1 MKAKKVLVLFIFVY
15 NFMNVSFANDFEL
28 KHQCSLELQDNLTD
42 SYNPIGTFQL
52 DTIGK
57 NHIWFGGK
65 EGDVRDSKLYD
76 RNVNNFNFDGL
87 YKVSNDKGEWFFR
100 FGGQAFNSD
109 GSNRTLFYDLQWAS
123 NLFPKGSGD
132 YQIEIATLRE
142 DTDKNN
148 TFTMIGD
155 SITWWQRGEYFRCRL
170 DKIGFSRKF
179 IGSRTDIFGYGHEG
193 EGDDNT
199 NNVLE
204 RIDHIVDSEAYFLL
218 IGTNDRDA
226 PLKTYQN
233 ILKITSLLAKRET
246 TKVVYI
252 STLLPRN
259 DEFNNRNNEINKLLR
274 AGNYFHVKI
283 KLIDLGAR
291 FETYENWETLLADGL
306 HPNDAGYQFLVE
318 EIKNLI

>member
-1 MKAKKVLVLFIFVY
+1 MKAKKVLVLFIFS
-15 NFMNVSFANDFEL
+15 FMNISFANDFDS
-28 KHQCSLELQDNLTD
+28 KYQCSLELQDNLTA
-42 SYNPIGTFQL
+42 SYNSLGIFQL
-52 DTIGK
+52 DAMSK
-57 NHIWFGGK
+57 NHIWFDSK

-76 RNVNNFNFDGL
+76 RNIKNFNFDGL
-87 YKVSNDKGEWFFR
+87 YKVSNDKGVWFFR

-123 NLFPKGSGD
+123 NLSPKDSGD
-132 YQIEIATLRE
+132 YQVEVTTLSE

-170 DKIGFSRKF
+170 ENIGFSRKF

-193 EGDDNT
+193 EGKDNT
-199 NNVLE
+199 TDVLE
-204 RIDHIVDSEAYFLL
+204 RIEHIVDSEAYFLL

-233 ILKITSLLAKRET
+233 ILKIVSLLAKKDT
-246 TKVVYI
+246 TKVVYV

-259 DEFNNRNNEINKLLR
+259 DEFDHRNNEINKLLR
-274 AGNYFHVKI
+274 ASNYGHEKM
-283 KLIDLGAR
+283 KLIDLGAA
-291 FETYENWETLLADGL
+291 FKSYGNWEILLADGL
-306 HPNDAGYQFLVE
+306 HPNDAGYEFLVK
-318 EIKNLI
+318 EIKNRI